1 MSGDANSGSPGP
13 IPAGWYA
20 DPSGGD
26 GKRWWDGGQWT
37 NHVQQP
43 LAVAQPPAFGG
54 PGPMQFRPMQPTASV
69 QKLGVGIEDT
79 RAAWW
84 IAFSPIWSIVGQAI
98 VVSIILALTSA
109 PVARFVPALII
120 LNVVLWAVVIGLAV
134 LDHAKLRSGGNTTAA
149 SPLWVL
155 LTPLAYLIVRA
166 QHVRMYAAGGWTVV
180 IWWCVAAFL
189 APGLAVLGIFASY
202 GVFAF

>member
-1 MSGDANSGSPGP
+1 MSGDANSGSSGS
-13 IPAGWYA
+13 IPAGWYP
-20 DPSGGD
+20 DPGGDD
-26 GKRWWDGGQWT
+26 GKRWWDGSQWT
-37 NHVQQP
+37 SHVQQP
-43 LAVAQPPAFGG
+43 LTVPSPPVFNISGFAQPRS
-54 PGPMQFRPMQPTASV
+54 MQSA

-84 IAFSPIWSIVGQAI
+84 IAFSPIWSIVGQATVI
-98 VVSIILALTSA
+98 AIILALTSA
-109 PVARFVPALII
+109 PLSQFVPALVI
-120 LNVVLWAVVIGLAV
+120 LNVVLWAAVIGLAV
-134 LDHAKLRSGGNTTAA
+134 LDRGKLRSGGNTTAA

-189 APGLAVLGIFASY
+189 APGLAVLGVFASY